1 MSIEGGPKQIDQQPE
16 LPKVEAPLKPV
27 ADSEGLASGDLKAEE
42 KAARERDNAKIEEVR
57 ASLGLEQAPELSVI
71 KQHLQEHLG
80 LKEDGIEKVSLLK
93 TKNLP
98 EHYQAQRE
106 ALHDERL
113 DKITIAVVPDDLW
126 VKGSQPSE
134 SSAENQLILIKQSY
148 FEAQENPDE
157 IAWLSHEL
165 SHCQNFLNSESP
177 EEYQGNM
184 QKFAFED
191 IARYMSISRKDLEQE
206 LNQAVSHGVSED
218 ELTRLK
224 QLLESTNEDSIQVP
238 IYYPN
243 NPVEQYTFTKQ
254 FQYLKEQGKSREEVL
269 AMLGEHYEE
278 EDFPFFNRLLDGVYE
293 K

>member
-1 MSIEGGPKQIDQQPE
+1 MGVEDGPKPIGQQPE
-16 LPKVEAPLKPV
+16 LPKVETSSRPID
-27 ADSEGLASGDLKAEE
+27 DSEGLASRDIKAEE
-42 KAARERDNAKIEEVR
+42 KAARERGQAKITKVR
-57 ASLGLEQAPELSVI
+57 ASLGLEQEGDQKVT
-71 KQHLQEHLG
+71 KQHLQKYLG
-80 LKEDGIEKVSLLK
+80 LKEGDVERVSLLK
-93 TKNLP
+93 AKNLP
-98 EHYQAQRE
+98 EQYQSQRE

-113 DKITIAVVPDDLW
+113 DDITIAVVPDDLW

-157 IAWLSHEL
+157 IAWLCHEL
-165 SHCQNFLNSESP
+165 AHCQNFLDSESP

-191 IARYMSISRKDLEQE
+191 
-206 LNQAVSHGVSED
+206 
-218 ELTRLK
+218 LK
-224 QLLESTNEDSIQVP
+224 TEYT
-238 IYYPN
+238 YPN

-278 EDFPFFNRLLDGVYE
+278 EDFPFFNRLLDSVY
-293 K
+293 KQ